1 MEMPPEELDSA
12 PAEDTQSAAPEI
24 ESSTPDTSDSGP
36 VAEDSSASSPL
47 SIFRS
52 QPGFE
57 SASDE
62 EIVSRLQETMAR
74 EQQAYRALQQYQAI
88 VPAASEYLSNREMY
102 EQWKQSRSQPQPQA
116 AQPLP
121 QQAPQQDEWWNPP
134 KIREAYKQYLVRD
147 EQGREVVAENAPLD
161 ARHALTEYQAY
172 KAEFARKLL
181 ENPRETLGP
190 MVESIVAERAR
201 EIAESQINGLK
212 EENLISQ
219 IEQENRDWLY
229 DQTGNVSRE
238 GLLVQKYIEDAR
250 AYGINGA
257 KARWDYATAMVERD
271 LALANLQARQ
281 QYARPTAPQQAPQAQ
296 PAPQEPTP
304 AQKNMEFLRQQATRT
319 APRRAQQTTDSRTP
333 KKPMT
338 FAERMIANLQSSGL
352 E

>member
-1 MEMPPEELDSA
+1 MPPEEADSS
-12 PAEDTQSAAPEI
+12 PVEDTQSVASEV
-24 ESSTPDTSDSGP
+24 ESSSPDTSDSGP
-36 VAEDSSASSPL
+36 ISEDSSAASPL
-47 SIFRS
+47 SVFRS

-74 EQQAYRALQQYQAI
+74 EQQAYRALQQYQSI
-88 VPAASEYLSNREMY
+88 VPAASEYLSNRELY
-102 EQWKQSRSQPQPQA
+102 EQWKQSRSQPQA

-161 ARHALTEYQAY
+161 ARHALSEYQSY

-190 MVESIVAERAR
+190 MVENIVAERAR

-250 AYGINGA
+250 GYGINGA

-281 QYARPTAPQQAPQAQ
+281 QFARPAAPQQAPQAR

-319 APRRAQQTTDSRTP
+319 APRRAQQSTDSRTP